1 MYQGKYARTDDKPRK
16 KRVATAA
23 KAEPEKAAVAASAEA
38 VTPAPAA
45 ETTQTAKQAPR
56 RRTPEERAAQKRKQG
71 TKVFY
76 TVYFAAIVVFFI
88 AILCVMA
95 PLRDWLVKYEAS
107 QPNYKRD
114 QIFQELFA
122 DPDWEKIYALAGVQ
136 DNAFENSKT
145 YAEYMTALAG
155 DSELTCLETS
165 AGLSG
170 DKKFIVKLK
179 DEKIASFTL
188 TGGAESETDIPAWEL
203 GTVEVFF
210 SGAESV
216 IVEKLPGHTVYING
230 VALDDSYT
238 VRTVS
243 TAAEDYLPEGTHG
256 FRLEQQQVTGL
267 LTVPKVTVQDAAGN
281 EVAVKKNDETG
292 IYTFDIPQATASTE
306 EKELAL
312 NATQAYAKYMIGKV
326 KLGEV
331 QKHFSTS
338 SQFYKTI
345 SRSEVG
351 WVQSGASYDFTE
363 AVYSNYYRYSDT
375 LFSINIDMT
384 LNQTRFDGSVKEYPL
399 NNTMFFQKGSNGKWL
414 VMEATNVDVQERVEQ
429 VRLTFMNGDQVLQSA
444 FIDADTGSVKLPT
457 VTAPE
462 GKVFAGWVTEGR
474 DANGNATLTMVF
486 EASDAAEI
494 YLPDGTKLEPM
505 TLKAHFEEAAKQ

>member
-1 MYQGKYARTDDKPRK
+1 MYQGKYAKNNTQKRGTPATQKPE
-16 KRVATAA
+16 V
-23 KAEPEKAAVAASAEA
+23 PASTVTVDE
-38 VTPAPAA
+38 TPAPVR
-45 ETTQTAKQAPR
+45 QAPR
-56 RRTPEERAAQKRKQG
+56 RRTAEERAAEKAKKN

-76 TVYFAAIVVFFI
+76 TVYFASIAVFFI
-88 AILCVMA
+88 AILCVMS
-95 PLRDWLVKYEAS
+95 PLRDWLIKYEAS
-107 QPNYKRD
+107 QPNHKRD
-114 QIFQELFA
+114 EIFNELFA
-122 DPDWEKIYALAGVQ
+122 DPDWEKIYTLAGVQ

-145 YAEYMTALAG
+145 YAEHMTALTG
-155 DSELTCLETS
+155 DTELTCLETS

-170 DKKFIVKLK
+170 DKKFIIKLG

-188 TGGAESETDIPAWEL
+188 TGGAENETDISAWEL

-210 SGAESV
+210 SGAEIV
-216 IVEKLPGHTVYING
+216 TVEKLPGYTVYING

-243 TAAEDYLPEGTHG
+243 TAAENYLPDGVHG

-267 LTVPKVTVQDAAGN
+267 LTAPKVTVKDESGN
-281 EVAVKKNDETG
+281 EVAVKLNGETG
-292 IYTFDIPQATASTE
+292 IYTLDIPQNTASTE

-326 KLGEV
+326 NLSEV

-384 LNQTRFDGSVKEYPL
+384 LNQTRFDGSVKEYNL

-414 VMEATNVDVQERVEQ
+414 VMEATNVDVQQRTEQ
-429 VRLTFMNGDQVLQSA
+429 VRLTFVNGDQVLQSA
-444 FIDADTGSVKLPT
+444 FVDADTASVKLPT

-462 GKVFAGWVTEGR
+462 GKVFAGWVTESK
-474 DANGNATLTMVF
+474 DTNGATTLTMVF
-486 EASDAAEI
+486 EATDSTEI
-494 YLPDGTKLEPM
+494 FLPGGTTLEPM
-505 TLKAHFEEAAKQ
+505 TLIAHFEEAGK

>member
-1 MYQGKYARTDDKPRK
+1 MYQGKYAKNNTQ
-16 KRVATAA
+16 KRSAPAPQKTNTPTAA
-23 KAEPEKAAVAASAEA
+23 VTAEKSAP
-38 VTPAPAA
+38 VR
-45 ETTQTAKQAPR
+45 QAPR
-56 RRTPEERAAQKRKQG
+56 RRTVEERAAVKAKKN

-76 TVYFAAIVVFFI
+76 TVYFASIVVFFI

-95 PLRDWLVKYEAS
+95 PLRDWLIKYEAS
-107 QPNYKRD
+107 QPNHKRD
-114 QIFQELFA
+114 EIFNELFA
-122 DPDWEKIYALAGVQ
+122 DPDWEKIYTLAGVQ

-145 YAEYMTALAG
+145 YAEHMTALAG
-155 DSELTCLETS
+155 DTELTCLETS

-170 DKKFIVKLK
+170 DKKFIIKLG

-188 TGGAESETDIPAWEL
+188 TGGAESETDISEWEL

-210 SGAESV
+210 SGAEKV
-216 IVEKLPGHTVYING
+216 TVEKLPGHTVYING

-243 TAAEDYLPEGTHG
+243 TVAENYLPDGVHG

-267 LTVPKVTVQDAAGN
+267 LTAPKVTVKDASGN
-281 EVAVKKNDETG
+281 EVAVKLNEETG
-292 IYTFDIPQATASTE
+292 VYTLDTPQYTASTE

-414 VMEATNVDVQERVEQ
+414 VMEATNVDVQQRTEQ
-429 VRLTFMNGDQVLQSA
+429 VRLTFVNGEQVLQSS
-444 FIDADTGSVKLPT
+444 FVDADAASVKLPT

-462 GKVFAGWVTEGR
+462 GKVFAGWVTESK
-474 DANGNATLTMVF
+474 DANSNATLTLVF
-486 EASDAAEI
+486 DASSGTEV
-494 YLPDGTKLEPM
+494 YLPSDTTLEPM
-505 TLKAHFEEAAKQ
+505 TLMAHFEEAGK

>member
-1 MYQGKYARTDDKPRK
+1 MYQGKYAKNNTQ
-16 KRVATAA
+16 KRSAPAPQKTNTPTAA
-23 KAEPEKAAVAASAEA
+23 VTAEKSAP
-38 VTPAPAA
+38 VR
-45 ETTQTAKQAPR
+45 QAPR
-56 RRTPEERAAQKRKQG
+56 RRTVEERAAVKAKKN

-76 TVYFAAIVVFFI
+76 TVYFASIVVFFI

-95 PLRDWLVKYEAS
+95 PLRDWLIKYEAS
-107 QPNYKRD
+107 QPNHKRD
-114 QIFQELFA
+114 EIFNELFEVRVRNTA
-122 DPDWEKIYALAGVQ
+122 DDI
-136 DNAFENSKT
+136 
-145 YAEYMTALAG
+145 
-155 DSELTCLETS
+155 S

-170 DKKFIVKLK
+170 DKKFIIKLG

-188 TGGAESETDIPAWEL
+188 TGGAESETDISEWEL

-210 SGAESV
+210 SGAEKV
-216 IVEKLPGHTVYING
+216 TVEKLPGHTVYING

-243 TAAEDYLPEGTHG
+243 TVAENYLPDGVHG

-267 LTVPKVTVQDAAGN
+267 LTAPKVTVKDASGN
-281 EVAVKKNDETG
+281 EVAVKLNEETG
-292 IYTFDIPQATASTE
+292 VYTLDTPQYTASTE

-414 VMEATNVDVQERVEQ
+414 VMEATNVDVQQRTEQ
-429 VRLTFMNGDQVLQSA
+429 VRLTFVNGEQVLQSS
-444 FIDADTGSVKLPT
+444 FVDADAASVKLPT

-462 GKVFAGWVTEGR
+462 GKVFAGWVTESK
-474 DANGNATLTMVF
+474 DANGNATLTLVF
-486 EASDAAEI
+486 DASSGTEV
-494 YLPDGTKLEPM
+494 YLPSDTTLEPM
-505 TLKAHFEEAAKQ
+505 TLMAHFEEAGK